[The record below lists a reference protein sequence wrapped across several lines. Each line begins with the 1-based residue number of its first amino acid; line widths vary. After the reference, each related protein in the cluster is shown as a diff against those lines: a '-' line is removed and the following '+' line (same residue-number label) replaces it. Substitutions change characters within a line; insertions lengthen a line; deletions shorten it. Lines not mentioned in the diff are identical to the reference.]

1 MALLTHCADGDLDPD
16 RLTKLLPTLE
26 TGRHDRSLDFT
37 DAYFHRPQEL
47 AEELVCAGF
56 EDVRVLGIEGPAWTA
71 VDAAGPDSEAHMNAA
86 LLCARAVEEDR
97 ALLPASAHLLAVGR
111 GPSRSGGAV

>member
-1 MALLTHCADGDLDPD
+1 MRTS
-16 RLTKLLPTLE
+16 
-26 TGRHDRSLDFT
+26 TGR
-37 DAYFHRPQEL
+37 EEV

-71 VDAAGPDSEAHMNAA
+71 VDAAGPDSEVHMNAA

-97 ALLPASAHLLAVGR
+97 PLLPASAHLFAVGR
-111 GPSRSGGAV
+111 VPSRLDGAV